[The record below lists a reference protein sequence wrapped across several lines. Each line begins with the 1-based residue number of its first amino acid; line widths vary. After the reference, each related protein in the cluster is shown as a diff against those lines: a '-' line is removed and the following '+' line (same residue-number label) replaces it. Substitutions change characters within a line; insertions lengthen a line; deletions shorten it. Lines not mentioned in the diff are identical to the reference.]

1 MGAKPRKRPSRVMPG
16 GIVVNGA
23 QAGLHRHRL
32 SREPMEKAFSE
43 AWERENAPDKRRKLL
58 DDLLGDG
65 SNRYQEFATPRDW
78 EVASTVIQWLGSVV
92 GQAFVRDVME
102 NKDAQ

>member
-1 MGAKPRKRPSRVMPG
+1 MGSKKQTK
-16 GIVVNGA
+16 IIIHGA
-23 QAGLHRHRL
+23 RAGLHRHRL

-65 SNRYQEFATPRDW
+65 TCDGHQPFASARDW
-78 EVASTVIQWLGSVV
+78 EVASTVIQWLGSLV
-92 GQAFVRDVME
+92 GQSFLRDVME
-102 NKDAQ
+102 EKNG

>member
-1 MGAKPRKRPSRVMPG
+1 MGGKLRKRPTSD
-16 GIVVNGA
+16 IHGA

-43 AWERENAPDKRRKLL
+43 AWERENFPDKRRKLL

-65 SNRYQEFATPRDW
+65 TCDGHQPFASARDW
-78 EVASTVIQWLGSVV
+78 EVASTVIQWLGSPV
-92 GQAFVRDVME
+92 GQAFVRGVME
-102 NKDAQ
+102 GKNG